1 MNTGGALVSVRFGN
15 LRFSGGGSYSEL
27 QIRANTTSLGANNG
41 LPTNAVLDIGGNGSP
56 TVPTYFDLNGF
67 NQTVAGLKNTVTPAN
82 LGVVTNSGS
91 IIKTLTLDLGAGSF
105 GFSGYVAGKV
115 AVALNAGTQS
125 LSGTNAYSG
134 NTTVNGGTLAFAV
147 ASLNTNST
155 VTVATGATL
164 QLDFADTN
172 QVAGLVLGGVTQSP
186 GIYNNASSPT
196 FITGTGSLAVV
207 SPVNT
212 TPTNLVTT
220 VSGNSLIL
228 SWPADHTGWRLQ
240 SQTNS
245 LTTGLGTNW
254 VDVAGSTAVNSVT
267 NTINTANSSVF
278 YRMVYP

>member
-196 FITGTGSLAVV
+196 FITGTGSLAGQHH
-207 SPVNT
+207 PDE
-212 TPTNLVTT
+212 
-220 VSGNSLIL
+220 SGY
-228 SWPADHTGWRLQ
+228 HGQRQ
-240 SQTNS
+240 
-245 LTTGLGTNW
+245 
-254 VDVAGSTAVNSVT
+254 
-267 NTINTANSSVF
+267 
-278 YRMVYP
+278 